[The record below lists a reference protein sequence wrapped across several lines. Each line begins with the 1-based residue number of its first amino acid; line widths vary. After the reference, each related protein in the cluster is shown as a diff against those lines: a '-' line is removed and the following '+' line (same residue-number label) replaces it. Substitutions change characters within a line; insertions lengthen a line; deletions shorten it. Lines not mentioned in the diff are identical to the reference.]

1 MKFPR
6 VLFIQPLLP
15 SYSIDFFNE
24 MKSQAPELELTVAA
38 DLKSKSALNQL
49 DQRELQFKAVNLE
62 FSRVGPFQWIKGLR
76 ALVDSPDFDIVV
88 FNGNPRDLS
97 QLLAMAFLRMRRRT
111 FFVWGMFHKIGRQ
124 KWHTRFY
131 YQLVAKLANK
141 LLTYSRTGARNL
153 ASLGV
158 PERKISVIG
167 TAIDQRRVRKHAEL
181 VSERDKARFLEEQGL
196 VGKKIVLQVVRLS
209 AIKKP
214 GFLIDA
220 AREILRDRD
229 DVVFVLIGDGEMREE
244 LEAKVKSYGLSDGV
258 RFMGA
263 IYDEAVLA
271 RWYLTSTVFVMP
283 TCIGLSAHHSMA
295 YGLPV
300 VTDDSVESQASEFD
314 IVYHM
319 LNGIVYKNSSLTSL
333 AKSLEK
339 VVDDSALQRSLSK
352 GALVTVT
359 NNSSIER
366 KANNF
371 LLNFGLDM
379 ERTE

>member
-62 FSRVGPFQWIKGLR
+62 FSRVGPFQWIKSLR
-76 ALVDSPDFDIVV
+76 ALVGSPDFDIVV

-97 QLLAMAFLRMRRRT
+97 QLLAMALLRVRRRT

-158 PERKISVIG
+158 PEQKISVIG
-167 TAIDQRRVRKHAEL
+167 TAIDQRRVRKHAEK
-181 VSERDKARFLEEQGL
+181 VSEQDKVRFLEEKGL

-229 DVVFVLIGDGEMREE
+229 DVVFVLIGDGEMREV
-244 LEAKVKSYGLSDGV
+244 LEAKVKAFGLSDGV

-271 RWYLTSTVFVMP
+271 KWYLTSTVFVMP

-295 YGLPV
+295 YGLPII
-300 VTDDSVESQASEFD
+300 TDDSIENQASEAD
-314 IVYHM
+314 ILSNG
-319 LNGIVYKNSSLTSL
+319 LNSILYSRGTID
-333 AKSLEK
+333 SLEAAIEL
-339 VVDDSALQRSLSK
+339 VMDNQALRDNLSLN
-352 GALVTVT
+352 AMQTIFI
-359 NNSSIER
+359 NASIER
-366 KANNF
+366 KAKNM
-371 LLNFGLDM
+371 LQAFGGS
-379 ERTE
+379 